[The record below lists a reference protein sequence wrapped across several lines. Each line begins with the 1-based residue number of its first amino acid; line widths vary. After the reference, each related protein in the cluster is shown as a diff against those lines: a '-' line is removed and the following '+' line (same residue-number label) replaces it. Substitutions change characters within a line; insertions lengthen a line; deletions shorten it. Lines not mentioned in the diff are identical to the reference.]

1 MLLDDVGC
9 GVDDLAPSMMTGLWT
24 ERAEEDG
31 GCSVSFIGRWSEA
44 VLQ

>member
-24 ERAEEDG
+24 ERMEGDDG
-31 GCSVSFIGRWSEA
+31 VCSFIFIGR
-44 VLQ
+44 